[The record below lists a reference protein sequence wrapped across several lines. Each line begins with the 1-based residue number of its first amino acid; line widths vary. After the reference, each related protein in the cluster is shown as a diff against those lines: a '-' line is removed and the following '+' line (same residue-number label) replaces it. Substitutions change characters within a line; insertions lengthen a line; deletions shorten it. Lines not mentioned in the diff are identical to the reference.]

1 MHVNN
6 SNIWPTNI
14 MIIPNLHKLIDPVVY
29 HERYAVT
36 IIDPITSC
44 WTSGIF
50 NVRAYT
56 YYARIYS

>member
-1 MHVNN
+1 
-6 SNIWPTNI
+6 

-44 WTSGIF
+44 WTSGMF

-56 YYARIYS
+56 YYARIYPWLCEP